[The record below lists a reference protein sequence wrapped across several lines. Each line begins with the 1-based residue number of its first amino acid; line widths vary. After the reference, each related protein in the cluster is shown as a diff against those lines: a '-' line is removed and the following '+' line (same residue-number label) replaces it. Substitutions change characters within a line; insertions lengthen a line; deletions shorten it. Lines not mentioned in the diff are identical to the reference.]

1 MTEGEGGECVGGGEA
16 AHDRSS
22 AALILLQNCS
32 EGNGVSA
39 TKRVS
44 EEALTPRDR
53 AKMAGY

>member
-1 MTEGEGGECVGGGEA
+1 MTEGEGGECGGRGEA
-16 AHDRSS
+16 THERSS

-32 EGNGVSA
+32 EGNGASA

-44 EEALTPRDR
+44 EEALTPRNR